1 LTGLKRNANIFKPL
15 QDGLNA
21 TVWFDTFYSDD
32 DVWERI
38 GWVNLL
44 LYILVNTRIGYHW
57 ILD

>member
-38 GWVNLL
+38 GWV
-44 LYILVNTRIGYHW
+44 
-57 ILD
+57 